1 MSLEEHD
8 LVRSPTC
15 SIKYVYITVAGA
27 WTKALARG
35 QEWELRD
42 QVLMSKVHAI
52 VLKLERSCVLQ
63 QVVDRSR
70 ILEQHGTHGYF
81 LRMIWMDND
90 LTVFKYGSVIF
101 YVLIL

>member
-1 MSLEEHD
+1 MSLEEND
-8 LVRSPTC
+8 LVRSPTR
-15 SIKYVYITVAGA
+15 SLKYVYITVVGV
-27 WTKALARG
+27 WTEALARG

-70 ILEQHGTHGYF
+70 ILEQRGSHGYF
-81 LRMIWMDND
+81 LGMTWMDND
-90 LTVFKYGSVIF
+90 CVTDCTVFKCF
-101 YVLIL
+101 Q

>member
-1 MSLEEHD
+1 M
-8 LVRSPTC
+8 
-15 SIKYVYITVAGA
+15 
-27 WTKALARG
+27 ARC

-70 ILEQHGTHGYF
+70 ILEQHGSHGYF

-90 LTVFKYGSVIF
+90 CVTDCTVFNMVLCADTVVFAIRVVCNIF
-101 YVLIL
+101 MEGVNLHRIT